1 MRRRLAL
8 YGALLVLG
16 AIAAVTVR
24 RDHAQAVWHWDLPP
38 GFPAPRIPADNPMSA
53 AKVDLGRLLFYDKQL
68 SNNRTQSCASC
79 HQQRRAFTDGR
90 VHAIGSTGEA
100 HRRNSMTLT
109 NVAYASRLTWAHPLL
124 DRIEAQV
131 LLPMFGDAPIE
142 LGLPDATTLLTR
154 LRADPNYVAR
164 FTAAFPQDADSI
176 TVTNVTCALA
186 CFVRTL
192 ISGNSA
198 YDRYTRGDQQALSAA
213 AKRGMELFFSERLE
227 CFHCHGNFNFADAV
241 DHAKLAEPERAFHNT
256 GLYNVDGKGSYPSSD
271 GGLYE
276 ITRRW
281 DDMGRFK
288 APTLRNVA
296 VTAPYMHDGSIAT
309 LEEVL
314 DHYAAGG
321 RTIAS
326 GPNAGDGHTSPLKEK
341 FVAGFIL
348 TPAERAD
355 VIAFLQSLTDEAFL
369 ADPRFADP
377 FGSRPAEPDT
387 SSSPLHELATQ
398 RAPR

>member
-1 MRRRLAL
+1 MRRRLAA
-8 YGALLVLG
+8 YSALLLLTVIG
-16 AIAAVTVR
+16 AGAAR
-24 RDHAQAVWHWDLPP
+24 HFYRAEAAWRWDLPP
-38 GFPAPRIPADNPMSA
+38 GFPEPRVPADNPMSR
-53 AKVDLGRLLFYDKQL
+53 AKVDLGRHLFYDKRL
-68 SNNRTQSCASC
+68 SNNQTQSCASC
-79 HQQRRAFTDGR
+79 HKQQRAFTDGR
-90 VHAIGSTGEA
+90 VHAVGSTAQE

-124 DRIEAQV
+124 DRIEDQV

-142 LGLPDATTLLTR
+142 LGLPDSETLMAR
-154 LRADPNYVAR
+154 LRADPDYVAR
-164 FTAAFPQDADSI
+164 FTAAFPQDRDPI
-176 TVTNVTCALA
+176 TIANVTRALA

-192 ISGNSA
+192 LSGNSA
-198 YDRYTRGDQQALSAA
+198 YDRYTRGDQQALSDAA
-213 AKRGMELFFSERLE
+213 TRGMELFFSERLE

-241 DHAKLAEPERAFHNT
+241 DHAKLPEPERAFHNT
-256 GLYNVDGKGSYPSSD
+256 GLYNVDGKGSYPASD
-271 GGLYE
+271 QGLYD
-276 ITRRW
+276 ITHQR

-321 RTIAS
+321 RTIES

-348 TPAERAD
+348 SPAERAD

-369 ADPRFADP
+369 SDPRFADP
-377 FGSRPAEPDT
+377 FARERAE
-387 SSSPLHELATQ
+387 
-398 RAPR
+398 

>member
-1 MRRRLAL
+1 MARHAGRYRAASFLGLLLLAGV
-8 YGALLVLG
+8 GAG
-16 AIAAVTVR
+16 AWLFAASGSI
-24 RDHAQAVWHWDLPP
+24 WHWDLPQ
-38 GFPAPRIPADNPMSA
+38 GFPEPRVPPDNPMSRP
-53 AKVDLGRLLFYDKQL
+53 KINLGRYLFYDKQL
-68 SNNRTQSCASC
+68 SNNQTQSCASC
-79 HQQRRAFTDGR
+79 HQQQRAFTDGR
-90 VHAIGSTGEA
+90 VHAVGSTGQE

-124 DRIEAQV
+124 DRIEDQV

-142 LGLPDATTLLTR
+142 LGLPDGETLVAR
-154 LRADPNYVAR
+154 LRAEPAYVAR
-164 FTAAFPQDADSI
+164 FTAAFPEDHDPI
-176 TVTNVTCALA
+176 TITNVTRALA

-198 YDRYTRGDQQALSAA
+198 YDRYTRGDQKALSDSAR
-213 AKRGMELFFSERLE
+213 RGMELFFSERLE

-256 GLYNVDGKGSYPSSD
+256 GLYNVDGKGSYPPSD
-271 GGLYE
+271 RGLYE
-276 ITRRW
+276 ITRRGE
-281 DDMGRFK
+281 DMGRFK

-309 LEEVL
+309 LEGVL

-326 GPNAGDGHTSPLKEK
+326 GLNAGDGHASPFKEK

-348 TPAERAD
+348 RPAERAD

-369 ADPRFADP
+369 TDPRFADP
-377 FGSRPAEPDT
+377 GAGT
-387 SSSPLHELATQ
+387 
-398 RAPR
+398 

>member
-1 MRRRLAL
+1 MQRRIAA
-8 YGALLVLG
+8 YTALLL
-16 AIAAVTVR
+16 IAAIGAGVAR
-24 RDHAQAVWHWDLPP
+24 HFWAAEPAWRWDLPS
-38 GFPAPRIPADNPMSA
+38 GFPEPRVPADNPMSRG
-53 AKVDLGRLLFYDKQL
+53 KVDLGRHLFYDKRL
-68 SNNRTQSCASC
+68 SNNQTQSCASC
-79 HQQRRAFTDGR
+79 HKQERAFTDGR
-90 VHAIGSTGEA
+90 VHAVGSTGQA

-124 DRIEAQV
+124 DRIEDQV

-142 LGLPDATTLLTR
+142 LGLPDSGTLMAR

-164 FTAAFPQDADSI
+164 FAAAFAADGDLI
-176 TVTNVTCALA
+176 TIANVTRALA

-198 YDRYTRGDQQALSAA
+198 YDRYTRGDQKALSDAE
-213 AKRGMELFFSERLE
+213 KRGMELFFSERLE

-241 DHAKLAEPERAFHNT
+241 DHTKLPEPERAFHNT
-256 GLYNVDGKGSYPSSD
+256 GLYNVDGKGSYPASD
-271 GGLYE
+271 QGLYD
-276 ITRRW
+276 ISHHA

-321 RTIAS
+321 RTIDS
-326 GPNAGDGHTSPLKEK
+326 GPNAGDGHASPLKEK

-348 TPAERAD
+348 KPEERAD
-355 VIAFLQSLTDEAFL
+355 VIAFLQSLTDDAFL
-369 ADPRFADP
+369 TDPRFADP
-377 FGSRPAEPDT
+377 FASK
-387 SSSPLHELATQ
+387 
-398 RAPR
+398 

>member
-1 MRRRLAL
+1 MGGRVRMYLAL
-8 YGALLVLG
+8 LLLAGVALGVVWR
-16 AIAAVTVR
+16 AVAAR
-24 RDHAQAVWHWDLPP
+24 RSWRWDLPE
-38 GFPAPRIPADNPMSA
+38 GFPEPRVPPDNPMSV
-53 AKVDLGRLLFYDKQL
+53 AKAELGRRLFYDKRL
-68 SNNRTQSCASC
+68 SNNQTQACASC
-79 HQQRRAFTDGR
+79 HQQSRAFTDGR
-90 VHAIGSTGEA
+90 AHAVGSTGEV
-100 HRRNSMTLT
+100 HRRNSMTLA
-109 NVAYASRLTWAHPLL
+109 NVAYAPRLTWAHPLL
-124 DRIEAQV
+124 DRIENQV

-142 LGLPDATTLLTR
+142 LGLPDGETLLAR
-154 LRADPNYVAR
+154 LRAEPDYAAR
-164 FTAAFPQDADSI
+164 FGAAFPRDHEPI
-176 TVTNVTCALA
+176 TIANVTRALA

-198 YDRYTRGDQQALSAA
+198 YDRYTRGDQTALSES

-256 GLYNVDGKGSYPSSD
+256 GLYNVDGKGSYPAAD
-271 GGLYE
+271 RGLYD
-276 ITRRW
+276 ITHQP

-321 RTIAS
+321 RSIDS
-326 GPNAGDGHTSPLKEK
+326 GPNAGDGHASPLKEK

-348 TPAERAD
+348 RPAERTD
-355 VIAFLQSLTDEAFL
+355 VVAFLRSLTDDAFL
-369 ADPRFADP
+369 TDPRFANP
-377 FGSRPAEPDT
+377 FDGA
-387 SSSPLHELATQ
+387 
-398 RAPR
+398 RAQAVP